1 MKLLFD
7 LFPVALFF
15 AAFKVAEISPDAAAA
30 LATHWFGALASG
42 GEIGAKEAPVMWA
55 TIATIVGTLMQV
67 IWLLLRRKRIE
78 PMLWISLGIVVVFG
92 GATLWFHDD
101 TFIKWKPTVLYWASG
116 IGLAV
121 AQFGFGNN
129 FIRKMMGAEIE
140 LPESVWL
147 RLLMAWIGF
156 FVAMGCIN
164 LFVAFNFPTETWVN
178 FKMFGSM
185 GLMLAFVVG
194 QAVWLG
200 RHLPREE
207 N

>member
-15 AAFKVAEISPDAAAA
+15 AAFKLAEMDPAAAA
-30 LATHWFGALASG
+30 ELATHWFGALAAG
-42 GEIGAKEAPVMWA
+42 GEIGPKEAPVMWA
-55 TIATIVGTLMQV
+55 TVATIAGTALQV
-67 IWLLLRRKRIE
+67 VWLLLRRKRIE

-92 GATLWFHDD
+92 GATLWFHNDV
-101 TFIKWKPTVLYWASG
+101 FIKWKPTVLYWASAG
-116 IGLAV
+116 GLAV

-129 FIRKMMGAEIE
+129 FIRKMMGAEIS
-140 LPESVWL
+140 LPDVVWL

-164 LFVAFNFPTETWVN
+164 LAVAFSFPLETWVN

-185 GLMLAFVVG
+185 GLMLVFVVG
-194 QAVWLG
+194 QALWLG
-200 RHLPREE
+200 RHLPQGE